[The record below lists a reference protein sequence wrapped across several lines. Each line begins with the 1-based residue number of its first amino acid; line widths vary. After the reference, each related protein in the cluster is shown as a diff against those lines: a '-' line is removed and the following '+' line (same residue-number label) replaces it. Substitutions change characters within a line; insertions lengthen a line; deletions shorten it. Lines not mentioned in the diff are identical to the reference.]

1 MDLPNPQETLGRI
14 QELID
19 SSFTSKYAFSKQSGI
34 DTGNLSK
41 KLKGDLTI
49 TMNDVDRICKNVH
62 VSKDWLLY
70 GTGDK
75 FTKQPDE
82 NSTGFIKNRIIDL
95 ARRLAEN
102 KEEITR
108 MERENSDILAQLSVL
123 CSQLGNA

>member
-19 SSFTSKYAFSKQSGI
+19 SSFTSKYAFSKQSRI
-34 DTGNLSK
+34 DTGNLGK
-41 KLKGDLTI
+41 KLKGDLPI

-82 NSTGFIKNRIIDL
+82 NSTRFIKNRIIDL

-108 MERENSDILAQLSVL
+108 MERENSDILAQISVL

>member
-19 SSFTSKYAFSKQSGI
+19 SSFTSKYAFSKQSEI
-34 DTGNLSK
+34 DAGNLGK
-41 KLKGDLTI
+41 KLKGDLPI

-62 VSKDWLLY
+62 VSRDWLLY